1 LLDFNVI
8 DMAQEKPHFLESE
21 LDNQLASLHQRLETT
36 TAHRKQLEA
45 RVNRLR
51 SQLRTEEGRLGQE
64 RERES
69 ALLTAVRMAKL
80 ARNLASGAHLDQQ
93 AINTLLHY
101 DQDGDAD
108 WHAMTIAQ
116 ACRAIL
122 RTNANRPMSNKE
134 LRAVLSTKDKQVSPG
149 SIATTLE
156 RYPNTFAKSKVGN
169 VSYWRLVE
177 DPT

>member
-1 LLDFNVI
+1 MVS
-8 DMAQEKPHFLESE
+8 MAQEKPHFLESE
-21 LDNQLASLHQRLETT
+21 LDNQVASLHQRLEKM
-36 TAHRKQLEA
+36 TARRKQLEA

-51 SQLRTEEGRLGQE
+51 SQLRTEEGRLAQE

-80 ARNLASGAHLDQQ
+80 ARNLASGVQLDQQ
-93 AINTLLHY
+93 AVNTLLHY
-101 DQDGDAD
+101 DQDGDVD

-122 RTNANRPMSNKE
+122 RTNANRPMSKKE
-134 LRAVLSTKDKQVSPG
+134 LRDALSTKDKEVSPG

-156 RYPNTFAKSKVGN
+156 RYPDTFAKSKVGN
-169 VSYWRLVE
+169 VSYWRLIE
-177 DPT
+177 ETT